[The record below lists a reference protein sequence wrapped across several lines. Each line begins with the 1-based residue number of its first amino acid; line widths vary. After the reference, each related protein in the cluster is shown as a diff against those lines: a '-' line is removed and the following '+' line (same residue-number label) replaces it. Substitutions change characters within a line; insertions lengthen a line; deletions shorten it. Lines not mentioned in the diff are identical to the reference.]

1 MKNSRRS
8 ESREQVSLT
17 LQLRG
22 GEKGLIS
29 DVSASGLYF
38 EIDTAQQVGSLIDF
52 EIELDTPGGPMKLKA
67 QGQIVRT
74 ESQGSRSGFGVK
86 LLCSRLEAVE

>member
-17 LQLRG
+17 LQLHG
-22 GEKGLIS
+22 GERGLIS

-38 EIDTAQQVGSLIDF
+38 EIDSAQQVGSLIDF

-67 QGQIVRT
+67 QGTVVRI
-74 ESQGSRSGFGVK
+74 ESNGGRIGVGVK
-86 LLCSRLEAVE
+86 LLSSRLEAVE

>member
-17 LQLRG
+17 LQLLG
-22 GEKGLIS
+22 GSKGLVS

-38 EIDTAQQVGSLIDF
+38 EIDSVQQVGSLIDF

-67 QGQIVRT
+67 QGQIVRI
-74 ESQGSRSGFGVK
+74 ESQGSRSGVGVK
-86 LLCSRLEAVE
+86 LLSSRLEAVE